1 MIRIIVGLIVVF
13 AASGGIENGTDS
25 ENVILPILV
34 GIVGLTCMY
43 FGVKKVNS

>member
-1 MIRIIVGLIVVF
+1 MASLKIKLIVVF
-13 AASGGIENGTDS
+13 AAIGGIENGTDS
-25 ENVILPILV
+25 ENVIFPILV